1 MIRLLNIHVNNFIY
15 GWTPAHKRL
24 NIRLQLFTKLMT
36 PFTVMMAE
44 YVAWRDAQVT
54 AAQVTGETLSLQW
67 YLNQLFDVTNSIT
80 IETSPASGVLAGLVS
95 IPESPIVAGQVS
107 VPETPVTAGL
117 SIGTDTP
124 IYYGKSFVVN
134 VPTALTAQQDAIKAV
149 VKKYKAAGKSFRIN
163 II

>member
-1 MIRLLNIHVNNFIY
+1 MRKLFIHIGDFVY
-15 GWTPAHKRL
+15 GWIPAHKRL
-24 NIRLQLFTKLMT
+24 TIRIQLFTKLMT

-44 YVAWRDAQVT
+44 YVTWRDASVT

-80 IETSPASGVLAGLVS
+80 IETAPVSGVLAGLVS

-107 VPETPVTAGL
+107 VSETPVTVGL
-117 SIGTDTP
+117 SIGTDIP